1 VIETPGPLLEISV
14 AVDGEAAEAVCELFE
29 RYGGGAVVEIRVA
42 DFSGSPGHTAP
53 SQSAPSHTAPSQSA
67 PSQTAPS
74 QTAWVRTYLPVDDI
88 EARRRVEVG
97 LWYLSRLYPVPEPL
111 LRELAEANWAD
122 AWKEHFT
129 PLQIGE
135 RFWVIPA
142 WIDPATVPAA
152 AGGLVIQLDPGMA
165 FGTGLHPTTQLCL
178 AALEARVRPGDT
190 VLDVGTGSGILAI
203 GAARLGAARVVGVDI
218 DPRALA
224 IAATNA
230 ALNGVA
236 LEIRSGRL
244 EDAGEALFD
253 LVVAN
258 ILAGTIIEMAPA
270 LAARVRPGGLL
281 IVSGILAEQAEA
293 VCAGLAAAGLAPVGE
308 TASGDWVALTARQ
321 PGR

>member
-1 VIETPGPLLEISV
+1 MIESPGPLLEISV

-42 DFSGSPGHTAP
+42 EPNGSANP
-53 SQSAPSHTAPSQSA
+53 
-67 PSQTAPS
+67 TAPS

-97 LWYLSRLYPVPEPL
+97 LWYLGRLYPVPEPL
-111 LRELAEANWAD
+111 LRELAEANWAE

-129 PLQIGE
+129 PLGIGE

-152 AGGLVIQLDPGMA
+152 AGGRVIRLDPGMA

-178 AALEARVRPGDT
+178 AALEALVRPGAAL
-190 VLDVGTGSGILAI
+190 LDVGTGSGILAI
-203 GAARLGAARVVGVDI
+203 GAARLGAGRVVGVDI

-224 IAATNA
+224 IAAENA
-230 ALNGVA
+230 ALNAVV
-236 LEIRSGRL
+236 LELWSGRL
-244 EDAGEALFD
+244 EDADAALFD

-258 ILAGTIIEMAPA
+258 ILAGTIIEMAPL
-270 LAARVRPGGLL
+270 LAARVRPGGALV
-281 IVSGILAEQAEA
+281 VSGILAEQAAA
-293 VCAGLAAAGLAPVGE
+293 VSAALVAAGLDPAGE
-308 TASGDWVALTARQ
+308 AASGDWVAMTARQ
-321 PGR
+321 PDR